1 MHKDWTPSE
10 WSRKDYGAIISQKFS
25 KLLYSRVFAG
35 IVMLITAA
43 IFAVGMYGT
52 LQIKVDFDPVAVLPP
67 RSQLKLFVDEMNVR
81 YPTNGFGAFVYTGK
95 ILVFIPYTESN
106 NKFSHKILDC
116 RNRMTLQSLHFN
128 ISPR

>member
-1 MHKDWTPSE
+1 MLPSLP
-10 WSRKDYGAIISQKFS
+10 KA
-25 KLLYSRVFAG
+25 

-81 YPTNGFGAFVYTGK
+81 YPTNGFGAFIYTGEEK
-95 ILVFIPYTESN
+95 KKMQSDSYVQILTSFLITHQASCPTPWRTSRR
-106 NKFSHKILDC
+106 ST
-116 RNRMTLQSLHFN
+116 RW
-128 ISPR
+128 

>member
-1 MHKDWTPSE
+1 MLPSFP
-10 WSRKDYGAIISQKFS
+10 KA
-25 KLLYSRVFAG
+25 

-81 YPTNGFGAFVYTGK
+81 YPTNGFGAFIYTGERGEEDT
-95 ILVFIPYTESN
+95 VGFIYNMSGN
-106 NKFSHKILDC
+106 YMRF
-116 RNRMTLQSLHFN
+116 
-128 ISPR
+128 

>member
-1 MHKDWTPSE
+1 MLPSFP
-10 WSRKDYGAIISQKFS
+10 KA
-25 KLLYSRVFAG
+25 

-81 YPTNGFGAFVYTGK
+81 YPTNGFGAFIYTGERGEEDK
-95 ILVFIPYTESN
+95 KMQSD
-106 NKFSHKILDC
+106 SHK
-116 RNRMTLQSLHFN
+116 S
-128 ISPR
+128 

>member
-1 MHKDWTPSE
+1 MLPSFP
-10 WSRKDYGAIISQKFS
+10 KA
-25 KLLYSRVFAG
+25 

-81 YPTNGFGAFVYTGK
+81 YPTNGFGAFIYTGERGEEDA
-95 ILVFIPYTESN
+95 VGFICTN
-106 NKFSHKILDC
+106 LD
-116 RNRMTLQSLHFN
+116 LL
-128 ISPR
+128 P

>member
-95 ILVFIPYTESN
+95 MQSHCLY
-106 NKFSHKILDC
+106 FSIHG
-116 RNRMTLQSLHFN
+116 
-128 ISPR
+128 